1 MLTIEIESD
10 VLVCIKYAIS
20 LLLSSTVQCTS
31 FQKQM
36 SFLFTQGLFDLKQQ
50 NQFERNH
57 WEYTVLEVGFTM
69 FFNFSCMVAV
79 SE

>member
-57 WEYTVLEVGFTM
+57 
-69 FFNFSCMVAV
+69 
-79 SE
+79 